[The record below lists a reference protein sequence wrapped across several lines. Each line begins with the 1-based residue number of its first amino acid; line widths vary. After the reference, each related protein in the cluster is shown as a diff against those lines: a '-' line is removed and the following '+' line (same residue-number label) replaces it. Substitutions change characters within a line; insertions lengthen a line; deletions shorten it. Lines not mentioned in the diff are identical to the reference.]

1 MMRLLFAFTIT
12 LLFSTSAY
20 ADGDLV
26 SIQSQNSVQHT
37 VERLKNAL
45 KEKGMT
51 IFAIINHA
59 QGAQQVGKTLR
70 PTQLVIFGN
79 PKLGTVLMQ
88 CHQSIAIDLPQKALI
103 WQDENGH
110 VWLSYN
116 NPEYLLKRH
125 HIQGC
130 EKVASKIAN
139 ALHHFALAATAQ

>member
-1 MMRLLFAFTIT
+1 MSYLRLSLILI
-12 LLFSTSAY
+12 LLCSTPAW
-20 ADGDLV
+20 AEDGLI
-26 SIQSQNSVQHT
+26 SMQSKHNVTHT
-37 VERLKNAL
+37 VERLKMAL
-45 KEKGMT
+45 EAKGMT

-59 QGAQQVGKTLR
+59 QGAQHVGKTLR

-103 WQDENGH
+103 WQDEKGH

-130 EKVASKIAN
+130 KKVASKIAH